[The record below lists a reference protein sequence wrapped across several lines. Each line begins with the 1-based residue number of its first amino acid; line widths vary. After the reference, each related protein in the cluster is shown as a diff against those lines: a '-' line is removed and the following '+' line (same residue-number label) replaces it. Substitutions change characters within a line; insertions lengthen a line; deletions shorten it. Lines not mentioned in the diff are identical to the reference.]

1 MTKKIKDQ
9 NGNTYVE
16 KKPFYKRI
24 WFWLVIVILLLI
36 GFGSASTSNNS
47 KESTTTNSSQTSSKK
62 PRFPLP
68 IRLHCIRH
76 KVILMICIC
85 QNKEYMINLHR
96 NMEKSSSLK
105 LRNMPL
111 TMLKPIG
118 IKMPLKKQNL
128 IKKIRTC
135 HQMLFAIS

>member
-62 PRFPLP
+62 AKVPVTYTSALHKAQSYSDDMHMSKQGIYDQLTSEYGEKFKPKAAQYAIDHGQPPRPKGRGL
-68 IRLHCIRH
+68 
-76 KVILMICIC
+76 
-85 QNKEYMINLHR
+85 
-96 NMEKSSSLK
+96 
-105 LRNMPL
+105 
-111 TMLKPIG
+111 
-118 IKMPLKKQNL
+118 
-128 IKKIRTC
+128 
-135 HQMLFAIS
+135 

>member
-62 PRFPLP
+62 AKVPVTYMSA
-68 IRLHCIRH
+68 LHKAQSYSDDMH
-76 KVILMICIC
+76 M
-85 QNKEYMINLHR
+85 
-96 NMEKSSSLK
+96 S
-105 LRNMPL
+105 
-111 TMLKPIG
+111 
-118 IKMPLKKQNL
+118 KQG
-128 IKKIRTC
+128 R
-135 HQMLFAIS
+135 A